1 MSAWLRRTYAILLA
15 WSEAGENPDDHAELD
30 QIRTE
35 FDQSH
40 ASFARLLM
48 RSGVAGSVGS
58 GSRLRREIG
67 DQLATAQEALS
78 HAEEQRT
85 KAMTRMAELE
95 ARAESESDRARNL
108 EGELAAIQ
116 ADAMA
121 QLATAQEALS
131 HAEEQRTKA
140 MTRMAE
146 LEARAESESD
156 RARNLEGELAAIQA
170 DAMAQRALTAER
182 TLLLE
187 ERTAAALADAERQ
200 RDALRA
206 ANGHL
211 REIEGDLH
219 AAATQ
224 KAELAGRAA
233 MAESTLA
240 QRQEEIAQLFDRLVA
255 AEARAAEARALLDE
269 QHVGRSEDRAAIAR
283 LANELAESNVR
294 LADLARE
301 ADARERRLQ
310 EVEEARTLAERG
322 LAARF
327 DEIANLTSLLM
338 SETERHSETQAES
351 NVRLADLAREADAR
365 ERRLQEV
372 EEARTLA
379 ERGLAARF
387 DEIANLTSLLM
398 SETGRHGEVQENVK
412 WLRSMAEVAA
422 GFPAWWT
429 ILPRRWRE
437 DRAHARYL
445 RAGLFDAQRYR
456 ELNPD
461 VAADGMD
468 PVRHYIFHGIAEGRA
483 RP

>member
-1 MSAWLRRTYAILLA
+1 
-15 WSEAGENPDDHAELD
+15 
-30 QIRTE
+30 
-35 FDQSH
+35 
-40 ASFARLLM
+40 
-48 RSGVAGSVGS
+48 
-58 GSRLRREIG
+58 
-67 DQLATAQEALS
+67 
-78 HAEEQRT
+78 
-85 KAMTRMAELE
+85 MAELE

-338 SETERHSETQAES
+338 SET
-351 NVRLADLAREADAR
+351 
-365 ERRLQEV
+365 
-372 EEARTLA
+372 
-379 ERGLAARF
+379 
-387 DEIANLTSLLM
+387 
-398 SETGRHGEVQENVK
+398 GRHGEVQENVK